1 MKKNKLNKILFDKP
15 SNIFILIANVTIN
28 ISWVFL
34 LGVLINKSIKHT
46 IIIIATWSISLLMGK
61 AKHYSSPLKCF
72 LLQIFLFST
81 IFLSIYIN
89 IYVACIFTIFSKYLL
104 SGNADIDEESKI
116 DNKPNFRDFTFW
128 RPKDEESIHQPLIDY
143 LKYNAL
149 TDEYLEAEKI
159 LKSKVDSKTFLI
171 YKRKFIDGYTY
182 EKIRD
187 EFEIS
192 NPRIKECL
200 DKCYYYLV
208 GRLKI

>member
-61 AKHYSSPLKCF
+61 AKHYSSPLKCL
-72 LLQIFLFST
+72 LLQVFLFST

-104 SGNADIDEESKI
+104 SGNADIDEESEI
-116 DNKPNFRDFTFW
+116 DDKPNFQDFTLW
-128 RPKDEESIHQPLIDY
+128 KPRDENSIHQPLIDY

-149 TDEYLEAEKI
+149 TDEYLEAEQI

-171 YKRKFIDGYTY
+171 YKRKFIDNYTY
-182 EKIRD
+182 EKISD

>member
-1 MKKNKLNKILFDKP
+1 MKKNKLKKILFDKP
-15 SNIFILIANVTIN
+15 SNVFILIANVTIN

-46 IIIIATWSISLLMGK
+46 IIIITTWSISLLMGK

-72 LLQIFLFST
+72 LLQVFLFST

-104 SGNADIDEESKI
+104 SGNADIDEESEI
-116 DNKPNFRDFTFW
+116 DDKPNFQDFTLW
-128 RPKDEESIHQPLIDY
+128 KPRDEDSIHQPLIDY

-149 TDEYLEAEKI
+149 TDEYLEAEQI

-171 YKRKFIDGYTY
+171 YKRKFIDNYTY
-182 EKIRD
+182 EKISD